1 MTDLKA
7 REKQLKER
15 LTELDGRLHRIE
27 DHLEQPPEKDWE
39 DRATEMEMDDVL
51 HGLGSAGMVEV
62 EAIHAALVRIKE
74 GTYGICKRCG
84 AQISEERLDI
94 VPHTTLCRECARE
107 VAAEKR

>member
-7 REKQLKER
+7 REKQLKGR
-15 LTELDGRLHRIE
+15 LAELDGRLHRIE

-39 DRATEMEMDDVL
+39 DRATDMEMDDVL
-51 HGLGSAGMVEV
+51 HGLGSAGMIEV

-74 GTYGICKRCG
+74 GTYGVCKRCG
-84 AQISEERLDI
+84 KEIGEQRLDI

>member
-7 REKQLKER
+7 REKQLNTR
-15 LTELDGRLHRIE
+15 LAELDGRLHRIE

-51 HGLGSAGMVEV
+51 QGLGSAGMVEV
-62 EAIHAALVRIKE
+62 EAIHAALTRIKE

-84 AQISEERLDI
+84 EDISEGRLDI
-94 VPHTTLCRECARE
+94 VPHTTLCHDCARE
-107 VAAEKR
+107 VAAQKR

>member
-7 REKQLKER
+7 RENQLKER
-15 LTELDGRLHRIE
+15 LAELDGRLHRIE
-27 DHLEQPPEKDWE
+27 HHLEQPPEKDWE

-62 EAIHAALVRIKE
+62 EAIHAALARIRE
-74 GTYGICKRCG
+74 GTYGICMRCG
-84 AQISEERLDI
+84 KEISGQRLDI

-107 VAAEKR
+107 VAGEKR

>member
-1 MTDLKA
+1 MIDLKA

-15 LTELDGRLHRIE
+15 LAELDGRLHRIE

-39 DRATEMEMDDVL
+39 DRATDMEMDDVL
-51 HGLGSAGMVEV
+51 HGLGSAGMIEV

-74 GTYGICKRCG
+74 GSYGVCKRCG
-84 AQISEERLDI
+84 KEISEQRLDI
-94 VPHTTLCRECARE
+94 VPHTALCRECARE

>member
-7 REKQLKER
+7 REKQLRER
-15 LTELDGRLHRIE
+15 LAELDGRLHRIE
-27 DHLEQPPEKDWE
+27 DHLEQPPEQDWE
-39 DRATEMEMDDVL
+39 DRATDMEMDDVL

-107 VAAEKR
+107 VAAEKG